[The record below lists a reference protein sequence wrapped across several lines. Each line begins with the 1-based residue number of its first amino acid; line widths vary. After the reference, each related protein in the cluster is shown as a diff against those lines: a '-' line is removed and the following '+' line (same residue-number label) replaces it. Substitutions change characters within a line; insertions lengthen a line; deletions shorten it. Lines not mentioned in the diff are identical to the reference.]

1 MPWDADLDKNSI
13 AYAIAADQSRYIRV
27 LAGPGTGK
35 SFALKRRVARL
46 LESAVVP
53 ERLLPVTFTN
63 IAAEDLQRELIQV
76 GAPNCEDIRA
86 GTLHPICMRILTRQH
101 VLQGT
106 GRISR
111 PLNRFEMEPLLQD
124 LPANF
129 GDKRQR
135 AKRIRA
141 YEAAWAR
148 LQHDI
153 PGFALTEG
161 DRDFESQ
168 LVAWLRFHRDM
179 LIGEIIPLVYQYLRD
194 NPVAPERQLYD
205 HVLVDEYQD
214 LNRAEQ
220 AVIDMLSENAHICA
234 VGDDDQS
241 LYSFK
246 YAHPAGIRSFPDSHA
261 PTVDHAN
268 ARMPALPH
276 ARGGNCKFFDLPQ

>member
-86 GTLHPICMRILTRQH
+86 GTLHPFCMRILTRQH

-111 PLNRFEMEPLLQD
+111 PLNRFEMEPLL
-124 LPANF
+124 
-129 GDKRQR
+129 
-135 AKRIRA
+135 
-141 YEAAWAR
+141 
-148 LQHDI
+148 
-153 PGFALTEG
+153 
-161 DRDFESQ
+161 
-168 LVAWLRFHRDM
+168 
-179 LIGEIIPLVYQYLRD
+179 
-194 NPVAPERQLYD
+194 
-205 HVLVDEYQD
+205 
-214 LNRAEQ
+214 
-220 AVIDMLSENAHICA
+220 
-234 VGDDDQS
+234 
-241 LYSFK
+241 
-246 YAHPAGIRSFPDSHA
+246 
-261 PTVDHAN
+261 
-268 ARMPALPH
+268 
-276 ARGGNCKFFDLPQ
+276 